1 MFESKFVL
9 TIFFGALRAP
19 YENGF
24 HLPLKGFLIDFP
36 SLATLAKGV
45 LLGFCMK
52 RGLKIFFA
60 RLRLAFE
67 TVSYLIICS
76 ASCKTWVDFH
86 TGQYPVYAI
95 YHGTYRSPL
104 YVFACSSLAW
114 TAKE

>member
-9 TIFFGALRAP
+9 KIFFGALRAP

-24 HLPLKGFLIDFP
+24 PLPFEGAFLIDFP

-45 LLGFCMK
+45 LLGFCVK
-52 RGLKIFFA
+52 RGLKFFFA

-67 TVSYLIICS
+67 TVSYLIIFS

-86 TGQYPVYAI
+86 TARAGPRRHA
-95 YHGTYRSPL
+95 
-104 YVFACSSLAW
+104 A
-114 TAKE
+114 

>member
-1 MFESKFVL
+1 MFDSKPVL
-9 TIFFGALRAP
+9 KIFFGALRAP

-67 TVSYLIICS
+67 TVSYLIIFS

-86 TGQYPVYAI
+86 TGQA
-95 YHGTYRSPL
+95 
-104 YVFACSSLAW
+104 A
-114 TAKE
+114 

>member
-9 TIFFGALRAP
+9 KIFFGALRAP

-24 HLPLKGFLIDFP
+24 PLPLKGFLIDFP

-52 RGLKIFFA
+52 RGLKFFFA

-67 TVSYLIICS
+67 TVSYLIIFS
-76 ASCKTWVDFH
+76 ASCKSRVDFH
-86 TGQYPVYAI
+86 TGRAR
-95 YHGTYRSPL
+95 GTAAVTPHASH
-104 YVFACSSLAW
+104 
-114 TAKE
+114 